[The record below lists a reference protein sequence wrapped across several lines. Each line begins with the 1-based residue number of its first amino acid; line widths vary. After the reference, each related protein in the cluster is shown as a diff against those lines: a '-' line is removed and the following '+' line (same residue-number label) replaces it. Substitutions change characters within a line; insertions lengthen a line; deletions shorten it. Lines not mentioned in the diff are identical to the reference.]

1 MARLKVTPRKSI
13 GGIYPQ
19 HALVTYVARGMTA
32 PARGGVKVPTGTSYG
47 SRSGSPP
54 SSASSSNSSADEW
67 VARID
72 DMVKKICTSGN

>member
-1 MARLKVTPRKSI
+1 MARLKIAHRKST

-19 HALVTYVARGMTA
+19 HALVTYVPRGMTA
-32 PARGGVKVPTGTSYG
+32 PASGGVKIPTGTSYG

-54 SSASSSNSSADEW
+54 YSASSSNSSADEW

-72 DMVKKICTSGN
+72 DMVKKICNSGN